1 MSETMARETLYLET
15 SVISY
20 YTAKPSR
27 DIIVAAHQQITWEW
41 WENSISQYT
50 VLISQLVL
58 DEMSRGDPEAIQR
71 RLEVVKS
78 FDLLQV
84 TSKVC
89 ELARLYVKKF
99 TIAPKWEADAIHLA
113 IASVHG
119 VDYLVTWNCSHIA
132 NARIMRELPAIN
144 ESEGVPIPTIC
155 TPEEISE
162 GQEDVERSDN

>member
-1 MSETMARETLYLET
+1 MARETLYLET

-41 WENSISQYT
+41 WENSINQYA

-84 TSKVC
+84 TSKVRD
-89 ELARLYVKKF
+89 LARLYVKKF
-99 TIAPKWEADAIHLA
+99 TIPPKWQADAIHLA
-113 IASVHG
+113 IALVHG
-119 VDYLVTWNCSHIA
+119 ADYLVTWNCSHIA

-144 ESEGVPIPTIC
+144 GSEGVPIPTIC

-162 GQEDVERSDN
+162 GQEDVERSDS